1 MDYLPHLQSAL
12 GIVVIITLAWVL
24 SENRR
29 AFPWRVVLVGIALQ
43 AGIAMLLLKVSVAR
57 DALFG
62 LNGVVTVLT
71 AATRAGTSFV
81 YGFVGGSD
89 NTPFTITNPAAMA
102 TFAFSILPLVIIISA
117 LSAILWYWRVLPLIV
132 GGMAFVL
139 RRTLGIG
146 GAVGLG
152 AAATVFL
159 GNIEGSLVVRPYL
172 AKITRTELFILMTT
186 GLAVVAG
193 TVFVVYANMLGGGC
207 MPNPPPGSHCV
218 LPGALG
224 HILVASMMS
233 LPAAILIAC
242 IMVPGDAV
250 TDVTQTDEAHKYQST
265 MDAMARGTEDG
276 LKIYMQIL
284 AMLIVVTALVAI
296 ANTVLAGLQYG
307 AWWLLVAKLHLA
319 IVFPAQPVT
328 LQMILGW
335 IFAPVVWLLG
345 IPWNEAPTAG
355 SLLGIKTIL
364 NEFVAYSQLTTLPA
378 GSLSPRS
385 TQIMVYALCG
395 FANFASV
402 GILIA
407 GFGTLIPDRRS
418 EVVPL
423 AMRAIVS
430 GTMASAL
437 SGAMIGLLPF

>member
-12 GIVVIITLAWVL
+12 GIVVIIAVAWLL

-29 AFPWRVVLVGIALQ
+29 AFPWRIVLVGIALQ
-43 AGIAMLLLKVSVAR
+43 AGIAILLLKVSVAR

-62 LNGVVTVLT
+62 LNGIVTVLT
-71 AATRAGTSFV
+71 AATKAGTGFV
-81 YGFVGGSD
+81 YGYIGGSD
-89 NTPFTITNPAAMA
+89 NTPFIVTNPAAL
-102 TFAFSILPLVIIISA
+102 TNFAFTILPLVIIISA
-117 LSAILWYWRVLPLIV
+117 LSAILWYWRILPLIV

-152 AAATVFL
+152 SAATVFL

-207 MPNPPPGSHCV
+207 VPNPPPGSHCV

-233 LPAAILIAC
+233 LPAAILIAS

-250 TDVTQTDEAHKYQST
+250 TDVSQTDEAHKYQST

-284 AMLIVVTALVAI
+284 AMLVVVTAIVAI
-296 ANTVLAGLQYG
+296 INTILGY
-307 AWWLLVAKLHLA
+307 
-319 IVFPAQPVT
+319 FPAVDGAPLT
-328 LQMILGW
+328 LQRMLGW

-378 GSLSPRS
+378 GALSPRS

>member
-1 MDYLPHLQSAL
+1 MDFLPHLQSAL
-12 GIVVIITLAWVL
+12 GIVVIISVAWLL

-29 AFPWRVVLVGIALQ
+29 AFPWRIVLVGIALQ
-43 AGIAMLLLKVSVAR
+43 AAIAILLLKVSVAR

-62 LNGVVTVLT
+62 LNGIVTVLT
-71 AATRAGTSFV
+71 SATKAGTGFV
-81 YGFVGGSD
+81 YGYVGGSD
-89 NTPFTITNPAAMA
+89 NTPFTVTNPAGL
-102 TFAFSILPLVIIISA
+102 TNFAFTILPLVIIISA
-117 LSAILWYWRVLPLIV
+117 LSAILWYWRILPLIV

-152 AAATVFL
+152 SAATVFL

-242 IMVPGDAV
+242 IMVPGDAL
-250 TDVTQTDEAHKYQST
+250 TDVSQTDETHKYQST

-284 AMLIVVTALVAI
+284 AMLIVVTAIVAI
-296 ANTVLAGLQYG
+296 INTILGY
-307 AWWLLVAKLHLA
+307 
-319 IVFPAQPVT
+319 FPAVDGAPLT
-328 LQMILGW
+328 LQRMLGW
-335 IFAPVVWLLG
+335 VFAPVVWLLG

>member
-1 MDYLPHLQSAL
+1 MDLPHLQSAL
-12 GIVVIITLAWVL
+12 GIFVIIAVAWL
-24 SENRR
+24 FSENKR
-29 AFPWRVVLVGIALQ
+29 AFPFRIVIVGIALQ
-43 AGIAMLLLKVSVAR
+43 AGIALLLLKVPVAR

-71 AATRAGTSFV
+71 NATKAGTSFV
-81 YGFVGGSD
+81 YGFVGGGD
-89 NTPFTITNPAAMA
+89 FTPFTVTNPAAMT
-102 TFAFSILPLVIIISA
+102 TFAFTILPLVIIISA
-117 LSAILWYWRVLPLIV
+117 LSAILWYWRVLPIIV

-152 AAATVFL
+152 SAATVFL

-193 TVFVVYANMLGGGC
+193 TVFVVYANMLA
-207 MPNPPPGSHCV
+207 NT

-233 LPAAILIAC
+233 LPAAIVIAS
-242 IMVPGDAV
+242 IMVPGKAD
-250 TDVTQTDEAHKYQST
+250 TDITQTDDAHKYQST

-296 ANTVLAGLQYG
+296 INTILGY
-307 AWWLLVAKLHLA
+307 
-319 IVFPAQPVT
+319 FPGVDGSPLT
-328 LQMILGW
+328 LQRILGW
-335 IFAPVVWLLG
+335 LFAPVVWLLG
-345 IPWNEAPTAG
+345 VPWDKAITAG
-355 SLLGIKTIL
+355 SLLGVKTIL
-364 NEFVAYSQLTTLPA
+364 NEFVAYSQLIALPKDA
-378 GSLSPRS
+378 LDPRS

-407 GFGTLIPDRRS
+407 GFGTLIPDRRA
-418 EVVPL
+418 EIVPL
-423 AMRAIVS
+423 AGRAIVS

-437 SGAMIGLLPF
+437 SGAMIGLLT

>member
-1 MDYLPHLQSAL
+1 MPQLDLPHLQSAL
-12 GIVVIITLAWVL
+12 GIFVIIFAAWL
-24 SENRR
+24 FSENRR
-29 AFPWRVVLVGIALQ
+29 RFPWRIAIVGILLQ
-43 AGIAMLLLKVSVAR
+43 AAIAVLLLKVPVAR
-57 DALFG
+57 NALFG
-62 LNGVVTVLT
+62 LNGVVGVLT
-71 AATRAGTSFV
+71 DATRAGTGFV
-81 YGFVGGSD
+81 YGFLGGAPS
-89 NTPFTITNPAAMA
+89 PFPASVVDPSRLT
-102 TFAFSILPLVIIISA
+102 TFAFAILPLVIIISA
-117 LSAILWYWRVLPLIV
+117 LSAILWYWRILPVIV
-132 GGMAFVL
+132 GAMAFVL

-152 AAATVFL
+152 SAATVFL

-193 TVFVVYANMLGGGC
+193 TVFVVYANMLA
-207 MPNPPPGSHCV
+207 HV

-233 LPAAILIAC
+233 LPAAIVIAS

-250 TDVTQTDEAHKYQST
+250 TDITETDDAHKYHST

-276 LKIYMQIL
+276 LKIYLQII

-296 ANTVLAGLQYG
+296 VNSILG
-307 AWWLLVAKLHLA
+307 H
-319 IVFPAQPVT
+319 FPAVAGAPLT
-328 LQMILGW
+328 LQRILGW
-335 IFAPVVWLLG
+335 IFAPLVWLYG
-345 IPWNEAPTAG
+345 VPWSEATTAG
-355 SLLGIKTIL
+355 SLLGTKTIL
-364 NEFVAYSQLTTLPA
+364 NEFVAYSNLAALPA
-378 GSLSPRS
+378 NSMDPRA

-407 GFGTLIPDRRS
+407 GFGTLIPSRRD
-418 EVVPL
+418 EIVPL

-430 GTMASAL
+430 GTMASGL
-437 SGAMIGLLPF
+437 SGAMIGLLTFS

>member
-1 MDYLPHLQSAL
+1 MASVLPHLQSAL
-12 GIVVIITLAWVL
+12 GILVILTLAWL
-24 SENRR
+24 FSENRR
-29 AFPWRVVLVGIALQ
+29 AFPWRIVLVGLALQ
-43 AGIAMLLLKVSVAR
+43 AGIAVLLLKLPLAR
-57 DALFG
+57 NALFG
-62 LNGVVTVLT
+62 LNGIVTVLT

-81 YGFVGGSD
+81 YGFAGGSD
-89 NTPFTITNPAAMA
+89 FTPFTITNPAAMT
-102 TFAFSILPLVIIISA
+102 TFAFTILPLVIIISA
-117 LSAILWYWRVLPLIV
+117 LSAILWYWRVLPVIV

-139 RRTLGIG
+139 KRTLGIG

-172 AKITRTELFILMTT
+172 ARITRTELFILMTT
-186 GLAVVAG
+186 GLSVVAG

-207 MPNPPPGSHCV
+207 VPNPPPGSHCV

-233 LPAAILIAC
+233 LPAAILMAC

-250 TDVTQTDEAHKYQST
+250 TDVSQTDEAHKYRST

-276 LKIYMQIL
+276 LKIYMQII
-284 AMLIVVTALVAI
+284 AMLIVVTAIVAI
-296 ANTVLAGLQYG
+296 VNTIMGYLPEVYG
-307 AWWLLVAKLHLA
+307 APL
-319 IVFPAQPVT
+319 T
-328 LQMILGW
+328 LQRVLGW
-335 IFAPVVWLLG
+335 LFAPVVWLYG
-345 IPWNEAPTAG
+345 VPWGQAQTAG
-355 SLLGIKTIL
+355 SLLGVKTIL
-364 NEFVAYSQLTTLPA
+364 NEFVAYSQLSALPA
-378 GSLSPRS
+378 GSLDPRS

-407 GFGTLIPDRRS
+407 GFGTLIPGRRD
-418 EVVPL
+418 EIVPL

-430 GTMASAL
+430 GTMASGL
-437 SGAMIGLLPF
+437 TGCMIGLLPVT